1 MTVMKRSSKS
11 HQANPSH
18 ATNEGDEPMKTAIK
32 SQAVSTTHVTTP
44 TTSPSPAT
52 MAYIQTCTS
61 LLDQLEAAFPQGDS
75 LTAKD
80 KRRLAKARKRSERYT
95 PQLVALARQ
104 HGVNLALV
112 PLDTISNASAEA
124 AAVVSLQKRIE
135 AMAARAASRT
145 FALQSTAWSGS
156 SKLYAVM
163 KRLSR
168 DSGDLETG
176 LAPVEQFFNHR
187 HPLVAKNHP
196 KTKKGRAALAAE
208 KAAGTEKSVG
218 APVGAPTQTQTPAA
232 PPSTRCAATA

>member
-1 MTVMKRSSKS
+1 
-11 HQANPSH
+11 
-18 ATNEGDEPMKTAIK
+18 MKTATE
-32 SQAVSTTHVTTP
+32 SQATSTTPVTTS
-44 TTSPSPAT
+44 TTSPSAAT
-52 MAYIQTCTS
+52 TAYLQTCTS
-61 LLDQLEAAFPQGDS
+61 LLDQLEAAFPPGDS

-80 KRRLAKARKRSERYT
+80 QRRLAKARKGSERYT

-104 HGVNLALV
+104 HGVDLALV
-112 PLDTISNASAEA
+112 PLDAISNASAEA
-124 AAVVSLQKRIE
+124 AAMLLLQKRIE

-145 FALQSTAWSGS
+145 FALQSTAWGGS

-196 KTKKGRAALAAE
+196 KTRKGKAALEAE
-208 KAAGTEKSVG
+208 KEAGVEESAAAQVS
-218 APVGAPTQTQTPAA
+218 APTRTQTPAA
-232 PPSTRCAATA
+232 AALTTRE

>member
-1 MTVMKRSSKS
+1 MTITKKSSKS
-11 HQANPSH
+11 HDPNANH
-18 ATNEGDEPMKTAIK
+18 APNEGDETVKTATK
-32 SQAVSTTHVTTP
+32 SHATHAAAATPQAEHEGETL
-44 TTSPSPAT
+44 
-52 MAYIQTCTS
+52 AYIQACTS

-80 KRRLAKARKRSERYT
+80 KRRLAKARKGSERYT

-104 HGVNLALV
+104 YGVNLSLV
-112 PLDTISNASAEA
+112 PLDTISKASAEA
-124 AAVVSLQKRIE
+124 AAMVPLQKRIE
-135 AMAARAASRT
+135 AMGARAASRT

-156 SKLYAVM
+156 SKLYAVL

-196 KTKKGRAALAAE
+196 KTKKGKAALV
-208 KAAGTEKSVG
+208 S
-218 APVGAPTQTQTPAA
+218 A
-232 PPSTRCAATA
+232 PPSTASGPSHP